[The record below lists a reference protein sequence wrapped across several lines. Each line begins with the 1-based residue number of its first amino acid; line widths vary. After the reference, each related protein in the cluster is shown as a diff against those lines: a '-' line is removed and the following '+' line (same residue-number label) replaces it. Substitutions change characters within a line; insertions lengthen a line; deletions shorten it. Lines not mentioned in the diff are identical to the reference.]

1 MASYYTREAESGK
14 IDPGRASVTDTEI
27 LNRLESFLRTEDFG
41 KNWDGFYQ
49 DVLPTIQRF
58 LENEGFHTT
67 LVGEDDTESRTA
79 ELVATRDSLVLR
91 VPWQEDYNG
100 RSLVDLE
107 GIRIGG

>member
-1 MASYYTREAESGK
+1 M
-14 IDPGRASVTDTEI
+14 TDTEI

-58 LENEGFHTT
+58 FENEGFHTT

-107 GIRIGG
+107 GIRVGG